1 MPRSVSSFA
10 IAACAF
16 ELSPTGALRVFPAGE
31 FRARDGRPT
40 DLPAWKVTPQGARR
54 LIEKLSTR
62 KDDLVIDYE
71 HQTLYAEKN
80 GQPAPAAGWMRPRA
94 ELRADG
100 VYMLDVEFT
109 ERAKAGIAA
118 KELRYFSPVF
128 TYDKKTGEVID
139 LLMGALTNNAG
150 LDGLTDLNALAA
162 ARFDINSN
170 EEHAMD
176 KAQLALL
183 GLAEDATADQIT
195 AALTALKTRADGAA
209 TEIAA
214 LKATQADPA
223 KFVPVEVVSTLQ
235 TQVAALTAQA
245 AEREVNDLIT
255 AAMSAGKVLPAMEV
269 WARDLGKKDLAA
281 LKSYVDAA
289 QPIAALRS
297 MQTGGKGPGQES
309 STGAVTEAACKA
321 EWEGTAALRDEF
333 ETAATYFSYRKLAAA
348 SAR

>member
-1 MPRSVSSFA
+1 MSRSVSNFA

-40 DLPAWKVTPQGARR
+40 DVPAWKVTPQSARR
-54 LIEKLSTR
+54 LIDKLSAR

-71 HQTLYAEKN
+71 HQTLYTEKN

-100 VYMLDVEFT
+100 LYMTDVEYT

-128 TYDKKTGEVID
+128 SYDKKTGEVLE

-150 LDGLTDLNALAA
+150 LDGLTDLTALAA

-195 AALTALKTRADGAA
+195 ATLTALKTRADGAA

-223 KFVPVEVVSTLQ
+223 KFVPVALFNEVKAE
-235 TQVAALTAQA
+235 VAALSVKVVD
-245 AEREVNDLIT
+245 REKTELI
-255 AAMSAGKVLPAMEV
+255 
-269 WARDLGKKDLAA
+269 
-281 LKSYVDAA
+281 DAA
-289 QPIAALRS
+289 INEGKILGTKEEAYARTLDVVQLKAYIDAQTPHAALRG
-297 MQTGGKGPGQES
+297 MQTGGKGPGEES
-309 STGAVTEAACKA
+309 STGAVTEAACKT
-321 EWEGTAALRDEF
+321 EWEGSAALRDEF
-333 ETAATYFSYRKLAAA
+333 ETAGTYFAFRKVEAA